1 MLAIHTIDS
10 MTGKPVKL
18 EDANIVVITD
28 GHGAGIEIFTN
39 RENEGFGIR
48 GHYPEIKPGE
58 SKKNSRLSVLPLG
71 NNQIEIKHS
80 LVVSQHSR

>member
-1 MLAIHTIDS
+1 MLAIHIIDS
-10 MTGKPVKL
+10 KTGKPVKL

-48 GHYPEIKPGE
+48 GHYPEIKHGD
-58 SKKNSRLSVLPLG
+58 SKKNSSLSVLPIG
-71 NNQIEIKHS
+71 KNQVEIKHR